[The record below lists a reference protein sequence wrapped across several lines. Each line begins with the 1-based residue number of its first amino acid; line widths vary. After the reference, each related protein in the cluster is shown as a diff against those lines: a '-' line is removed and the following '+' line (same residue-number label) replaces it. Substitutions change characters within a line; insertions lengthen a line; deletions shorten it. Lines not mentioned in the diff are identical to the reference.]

1 MNVAVGWV
9 LRVSLEKRVP
19 GGHEQEGIRPVVV
32 VGVPAKLG
40 KPRYPMLII
49 VPLTTDR
56 AAKWS
61 EASPMLYPKIPAGT
75 GGIQNNSLALLDQI
89 RAVDVSRVVGKAGE
103 LSESEMKPIYN
114 GLKQLVTG
122 HHSKASS

>member
-1 MNVAVGWV
+1 MNAAIGWV

-32 VGVPAKLG
+32 VGIPSRIG

-56 AAKWS
+56 GAKWS
-61 EASPMLYPKIPAGT
+61 EGSPILYPKISAGS
-75 GGIQNNSLALLDQI
+75 GGIQNDSLALLDQM
-89 RAVDVSRVVGKAGE
+89 RAVDVSRVVAKAGE
-103 LSESEMKPIYN
+103 LSDLEMKPLIN
-114 GLKQLVTG
+114 GLKNLFG
-122 HHSKASS
+122 HHHKTAS